1 MAEGERK
8 GSPEGEQPVALA
20 VAEQAAGAEAYT
32 IRLENFEGPL
42 DLLLHLIRREEM
54 NIYDIPIARITEQY
68 LAAIEGLVESDIDR
82 ASEFL
87 VMAATLLGIKS
98 RMLLPR
104 PPKLVAEEEP
114 EEEGVDPREELVRQL
129 VAYSQFKQVAEDL
142 KDRELAMF
150 KVHTRQLFVEEPSGP
165 RPLEGLSLTDLVKAF
180 QEVLKEEW
188 TWREVPREEI
198 PLREKIREINFR
210 LSRHPQGIRFRD
222 LFTRGG
228 TRLEVVVTFL
238 AVLELIRQRKVV
250 ALQEELF
257 GEIMIRRV
265 LVTDLAP
272 STSDEEENA

>member
-1 MAEGERK
+1 MAEHESRG
-8 GSPEGEQPVALA
+8 PEAA
-20 VAEQAAGAEAYT
+20 AAEQAAGAQAYVVK
-32 IRLENFEGPL
+32 LENFEGPL

-68 LAAIEGLVESDIDR
+68 LLAIEELVESDIDQ

-98 RMLLPR
+98 RMLLPK
-104 PPKLVAEEEP
+104 PPKQVAEEEL

-129 VAYSQFKQVAEDL
+129 VTYSQFKQVAEDL
-142 KDRELAMF
+142 KGREHEMF

-165 RPLEGLSLTDLVKAF
+165 RPLEGLSLIDLVKAF

-210 LSRHPQGIRFRD
+210 VSRQPQGVRFRD

-250 ALQEELF
+250 AVQEELF
-257 GEIMIRRV
+257 GEILIRRV
-265 LVTDLAP
+265 LVTDLLQP
-272 STSDEEENA
+272 MTDEEESDG